1 MPSPRLLVTE
11 LVLAIASCSAPL
23 DAALTTAG
31 GHAEPAA
38 SRRST
43 FADDCYPFSGPGHPS
58 EDKHYAEMTGEPN
71 QFVVAECADGYERA
85 SGSSTYICMG
95 GIGWEL
101 RNDAAGAEELRCVAI
116 ATPAQC
122 AGAPAPGMQPR
133 TGQRG
138 DTVDAVCAVG
148 YATGT
153 GPRSSTY
160 LCAESGWLPQSGTID
175 CKQSGLPADYCQGQP
190 HDEAGADAGVDTSRY
205 AIVAAP
211 PNTYVAAACAEG
223 YMRQAGDSVYK
234 CENGWRHQGV
244 TMGAPVH
251 RNDLKCASG
260 CGALPIENT
269 DGHCRDTEANS
280 KCLASCR
287 HGFSGVGDPEFRC
300 RPDGTWEPSDFR
312 CVIDCHP
319 LPPAPRHT
327 SAVNGTDCT
336 AGKVLTAG
344 ELCGVQ
350 CDAGYEQLPEGTYT
364 YVCESD
370 GTLIPPDPD
379 CQACPPD
386 TYSTTPGE
394 TSCRACPVRCGTHG
408 LSAQRNC
415 SCAGKMPPSSIPD
428 GTRKTKGDSD
438 GGATWLVVVL
448 VMLAV
453 VAVATGGGFF
463 LYKRKQQHNTAAAAP
478 QAPLVLPQAGP
489 GPRPDE
495 HNVVL
500 SYAHHAADA
509 ATRPTFYSSRYKH
522 WYIQAVAPAG
532 PLELGA
538 VLSDLLRAYCMS
550 EAIEWDGGGGGKD
563 FLRRLQTEAMQ
574 HGGELL
580 TKFAAQR
587 LWTSA
592 LSLRGREFCSIIN
605 YALRDDADA
614 MVRPVA
620 TIARAINKL
629 CVQDVGH
636 ESFFAAQNH
645 PPNHICYRGG
655 GFDDTH
661 QAFFTV
667 EHPPKK
673 YRQPGYLATSFS
685 QQKANDFMQRAAAS
699 NMRVVRWLIRIDPNS
714 LCRHANLVKRTNVP
728 GEEEYLFPPCATPNR
743 TPLQDLVVCWHA
755 VVDLSL
761 IVVAVCCTLT
771 CLQIRSLRSSTRS
784 GTQAQLLIRTSL
796 GCWRRWTTRRSQRTC
811 LWPLGRK
818 LQWSTKLKS
827 TKLRSSGPDWD
838 RFWCHRGAASRAA
851 YPECITCHEF
861 CVDRKTCPRF
871 ARRFESP

>member
-1 MPSPRLLVTE
+1 MPPPRLLVTE
-11 LVLAIASCSAPL
+11 LVLAIGSCSASL
-23 DAALTTAG
+23 DTALTTAG

-38 SRRST
+38 ARRST

-71 QFVVAECADGYERA
+71 QFVVAKCADGYERA

-101 RNDAAGAEELRCVAI
+101 RNDAGAEELRCVAI
-116 ATPAQC
+116 ATPAKC

-153 GPRSSTY
+153 GPRRSTY

-190 HDEAGADAGVDTSRY
+190 HDEAGADAGVDTLHY

-211 PNTYVAAACAEG
+211 PNRYVAATCAEG

-300 RPDGTWEPSDFR
+300 RSDGTWEPSNFR
-312 CVIDCHP
+312 CVIDCHL

-336 AGKVLTAG
+336 PGKVLTAG
-344 ELCGVQ
+344 EVCGVQ

-386 TYSTTPGE
+386 TYSPTPGQ
-394 TSCRACPVRCGTHG
+394 TSCKACPVHCGTRG

-428 GTRKTKGDSD
+428 VTREIG
-438 GGATWLVVVL
+438 VL

-453 VAVATGGGFF
+453 AAVATGGGFV
-463 LYKRKQQHNTAAAAP
+463 LYTRKQQHNATAAP
-478 QAPLVLPQAGP
+478 LQAPLMLPQGGP

-500 SYAHHAADA
+500 SDAHHAV
-509 ATRPTFYSSRYKH
+509 TRPNFYSSRYRD
-522 WYIQAVAPAG
+522 WYNQAVVPG

-538 VLSDLLRAYCMS
+538 DLKDLLRAYCSS
-550 EAIEWDGGGGGKD
+550 EGIEWDGDGGGDD
-563 FLRRLQTEAMQ
+563 FFRVLQRDSLQ
-574 HGGELL
+574 HGEELADHEQI
-580 TKFAAQR
+580 KFAAQR
-587 LWTSA
+587 MWTSPRQ
-592 LSLRGREFCSIIN
+592 LRGREFCSIIN
-605 YALRDDADA
+605 HALRDDEEE
-614 MVRPVA
+614 MIRPLA
-620 TIARAINKL
+620 SIARAINKL
-629 CVQDVGH
+629 CVHDVGR
-636 ESFFAAQNH
+636 ESFYAEQNH
-645 PPNHICYRGG
+645 PPDYICYRGG
-655 GFDDTH
+655 GFDDRH

-667 EHPPKK
+667 EHTPKK
-673 YRQPGYLATSFS
+673 YRQPCYLATSFS
-685 QQKANDFMQRAAAS
+685 QQTADDFMGRAAANNS
-699 NMRVVRWLIRIDPNS
+699 NLSVVRWLIRIDPVR
-714 LCRHANLVKRTNVP
+714 LCRHANLVKRSNVE
-728 GEEEYLFPPCATPNR
+728 GEEEYLFPPCATPTR
-743 TPLQDLVVCWHA
+743 TPLLLQDLVVCQHA

-761 IVVAVCCTLT
+761 VVVAVCCTLT
-771 CLQIRSLRSSTRS
+771 CLQIRSLRSSARS
-784 GTQAQLLIRTSL
+784 GAQAQLLIHTSL
-796 GCWRRWTTRRSQRTC
+796 SCWRRWTTRKSQKTC

-827 TKLRSSGPDWD
+827 TKLKSSGP
-838 RFWCHRGAASRAA
+838 
-851 YPECITCHEF
+851 Y
-861 CVDRKTCPRF
+861 
-871 ARRFESP
+871 